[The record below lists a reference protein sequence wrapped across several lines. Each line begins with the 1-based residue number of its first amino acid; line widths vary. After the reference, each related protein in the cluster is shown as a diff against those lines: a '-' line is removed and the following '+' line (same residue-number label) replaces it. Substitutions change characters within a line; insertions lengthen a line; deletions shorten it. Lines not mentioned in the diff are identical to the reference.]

1 MEETARVCHIICA
14 SHHNYLLV
22 ISTASKITPK
32 YCQSRIFSGIS
43 DQNKRLTTCQRD
55 SLNLIKGAQG
65 TRKPVCTATIT
76 VFRQCYWQEPSMSI
90 PGIPD
95 FGYFCMAVLLL
106 NATPGP
112 DTAFIVGR
120 SLTQGRA
127 AGLVSALGISA
138 GCCVHALA
146 ATLGLSALLATSAT
160 AFTLIKLAGG
170 IYLMYLGVRM
180 LLTRA
185 AVEGAPAKNTTARPL
200 QTIFWQAL
208 VTNLLNPKVVLFFL
222 SFFPQF
228 VS

>member
-1 MEETARVCHIICA
+1 
-14 SHHNYLLV
+14 
-22 ISTASKITPK
+22 
-32 YCQSRIFSGIS
+32 
-43 DQNKRLTTCQRD
+43 
-55 SLNLIKGAQG
+55 
-65 TRKPVCTATIT
+65 
-76 VFRQCYWQEPSMSI
+76 MSI

-95 FGYFCMAVLLL
+95 FGYFCLAVLLL

-120 SLTQGRA
+120 SIAQGRA

-138 GCCVHALA
+138 GCCVHAIA

-170 IYLMYLGVRM
+170 IYLMYLGLRM

-185 AVEGAPAKNTTARPL
+185 SHDGAPAKNASARPL
-200 QTIFWQAL
+200 RTIFLQAL

-228 VS
+228 VSPTATGKTLSFLLLGAVFVLMSTGWNCATALISGTLARRVGSSQRVRLWLERCVGAAFIALGARIAFARS